1 VLNRP
6 FSSFSSFCK
15 IQHVSLQS
23 MISLIAGGIMA
34 SITIRNLDEKLKEQL
49 RITAAHNGHSMEEE
63 ARLIL
68 GRALAT
74 VDRAGGLGSR
84 IRNRFRAV
92 DGVELDLPERTEKA
106 AGVDFSE

>member
-1 VLNRP
+1 
-6 FSSFSSFCK
+6 
-15 IQHVSLQS
+15 

-74 VDRAGGLGSR
+74 VARAGGLGSR
-84 IRNRFRAV
+84 IRNRFSTV
-92 DGVELDLPERTEKA
+92 GGVSLDLPERAEKA

>member
-1 VLNRP
+1 
-6 FSSFSSFCK
+6 
-15 IQHVSLQS
+15 
-23 MISLIAGGIMA
+23 MA

-68 GRALAT
+68 GRALST

-84 IRNRFRAV
+84 IRNRFNSV
-92 DGVELDLPERTEKA
+92 GGVELDLPDRSQKA
-106 AGVDFSE
+106 SAVDFSE

>member
-1 VLNRP
+1 
-6 FSSFSSFCK
+6 
-15 IQHVSLQS
+15 

-84 IRNRFRAV
+84 IRNRFSALG
-92 DGVELDLPERTEKA
+92 GVELDLPERSEKA
-106 AGVDFSE
+106 TAVDFSE

>member
-1 VLNRP
+1 
-6 FSSFSSFCK
+6 
-15 IQHVSLQS
+15 
-23 MISLIAGGIMA
+23 MISLIAGGDMA

-68 GRALAT
+68 RRALET

-84 IRNRFRAV
+84 IRSRFSAS
-92 DGVELDLPERTEKA
+92 DGVELDLPARQEKA
-106 AGVDFSE
+106 TAVDFSE